1 MEQHTR
7 LDDAVAIL
15 RFGTALYPTSANL
28 FDSLGE
34 ALEKKRDTAAA
45 VLSYRRSLE
54 LNPKNA
60 NAAARIAVLTAN

>member
-1 MEQHTR
+1 MWAYALMEQHTR
-7 LDDAVAIL
+7 LDDAVALL

-45 VLSYRRSLE
+45 NTELPSLAGTE
-54 LNPKNA
+54 S
-60 NAAARIAVLTAN
+60 